1 MKQTFEI
8 VGEFKEGLARI
19 KKFGNYGFVNEAGE
33 QVIACNFS
41 DANDFCEGLA
51 RVKKFGKFGFI
62 DKNGIQVIECKFDDA
77 NDFCNG
83 FAKVKVNGKWLEIDS
98 SGKDPNVSESSEG
111 IQTEIGNVDVIKLKK
126 DESENKA
133 EISKDDVVIS
143 DNNKV
148 EKSIK
153 IDDIKSS
160 TMVKNMVEIDGK
172 WHEVGAT
179 NSEGKIEISKDGNF
193 VIVDEN
199 NNKVEIPINFARPD
213 ALKDMLSNGE
223 VQEWTKV
230 SVNGKSEF
238 FDKDNNKI
246 IPSKDGTFVIHDG
259 DNKIEISKDGN
270 AVIIDGNNK
279 VEIPLN
285 LSDMKVSKESS
296 TVVKNMININGKWQE
311 IDGEEKFGQND
322 IKVVPLKDE
331 DTMVKDDK
339 NKKSEISKN
348 GNTVTA
354 NEANKKENLSQASSS
369 GSLKKGS
376 IKHNVRDWFEEKEK
390 KSEGKKEESS
400 EHELLSS
407 VVIFI
412 VIILLV
418 SFFKR

>member
-8 VGEFKEGLARI
+8 VGDFKEGLARI

-41 DANDFCEGLA
+41 DASDFCEGLA

-62 DKNGIQVIECKFDDA
+62 DKNGVQIIECKFDDA

-83 FAKVKVNGKWLEIDS
+83 FAKVKVNGKWFEIDS
-98 SGKDPNVSESSEG
+98 SGKDPNVSESSEE
-111 IQTEIGNVDVIKLKK
+111 IQTEISNVDVIKLKK

-172 WHEVGAT
+172 WHEVGST

-199 NNKVEIPINFARPD
+199 NNKIEIPINFARPD

-279 VEIPLN
+279 VEIPLKP
-285 LSDMKVSKESS
+285 SDLKTFKESS
-296 TVVKNMININGKWQE
+296 TVVKNMVKINGKWQE
-311 IDGEEKFGQND
+311 IDGEENFDQND

-339 NKKSEISKN
+339 SKKSEISKN

-376 IKHNVRDWFEEKEK
+376 VKHNVRDWFEEKD
-390 KSEGKKEESS
+390 KKETDDEDSPGS
-400 EHELLSS
+400 QIVWAIIFFILMALLG
-407 VVIFI
+407 
-412 VIILLV
+412 
-418 SFFKR
+418 FFGQK

>member
-8 VGEFKEGLARI
+8 VCEFKEGLARI
-19 KKFGNYGFVNEAGE
+19 KKFGNYGFINEAGE

-41 DANDFCEGLA
+41 DASDFCEGLA

-62 DKNGIQVIECKFDDA
+62 DKNGVQVIECKFDDA

-98 SGKDPNVSESSEG
+98 SGKDPNVSESSEE

-199 NNKVEIPINFARPD
+199 NNKVEIPINFC
-213 ALKDMLSNGE
+213 K
-223 VQEWTKV
+223 T
-230 SVNGKSEF
+230 
-238 FDKDNNKI
+238 
-246 IPSKDGTFVIHDG
+246 
-259 DNKIEISKDGN
+259 
-270 AVIIDGNNK
+270 
-279 VEIPLN
+279 
-285 LSDMKVSKESS
+285 
-296 TVVKNMININGKWQE
+296 
-311 IDGEEKFGQND
+311 
-322 IKVVPLKDE
+322 
-331 DTMVKDDK
+331 
-339 NKKSEISKN
+339 
-348 GNTVTA
+348 
-354 NEANKKENLSQASSS
+354 
-369 GSLKKGS
+369 
-376 IKHNVRDWFEEKEK
+376 
-390 KSEGKKEESS
+390 
-400 EHELLSS
+400 
-407 VVIFI
+407 
-412 VIILLV
+412 
-418 SFFKR
+418 

>member
-8 VGEFKEGLARI
+8 VGEFKDGLARI
-19 KKFGNYGFVNEAGE
+19 KKFGNYGFIDEAGE

-41 DANDFCEGLA
+41 DASDFCEGLA

-62 DKNGIQVIECKFDDA
+62 DKNGVQVIECKFDDA
-77 NDFCNG
+77 DDFCNG
-83 FAKVKVNGKWLEIDS
+83 FAKVKLNGKWFEIDS
-98 SGKDPNVSESSEG
+98 SGKDPNVSESSEE
-111 IQTEIGNVDVIKLKK
+111 IQKEISNVDVIKLKK
-126 DESENKA
+126 DESEDKA
-133 EISKDDVVIS
+133 EILKDDVAIS
-143 DNNKV
+143 DKNKV

-160 TMVKNMVEIDGK
+160 TVVKNMVEVDGK
-172 WHEVGAT
+172 WYETSAT
-179 NSEGKIEISKDGNF
+179 NGEDKIEISKDGNF

-199 NNKVEIPINFARPD
+199 NNKVEIPVNFAKFD
-213 ALKDMLSNGE
+213 TLKDMSPHSE
-223 VQEWTKV
+223 FHEWTKV

-246 IPSKDGTFVIHDG
+246 DPSKDGTFVIRDG

-279 VEIPLN
+279 VEIPLKP
-285 LSDMKVSKESS
+285 SDLKTFKESS
-296 TVVKNMININGKWQE
+296 TVVKNMVKINGKWQE
-311 IDGEEKFGQND
+311 IDGEENFDQND

-339 NKKSEISKN
+339 SKKSEISKN

-376 IKHNVRDWFEEKEK
+376 VKHNVRDWFEEKD
-390 KSEGKKEESS
+390 KKETDDEDSPGS
-400 EHELLSS
+400 QIVWAIIFFILMALLG
-407 VVIFI
+407 
-412 VIILLV
+412 
-418 SFFKR
+418 FFGQK

>member
-8 VGEFKEGLARI
+8 VGEFKDGLARI
-19 KKFGNYGFVNEAGE
+19 KKFGNYGFIDEAGE

-41 DANDFCEGLA
+41 DASDFCEGLA

-62 DKNGIQVIECKFDDA
+62 DKNGVQVIECKFDDA
-77 NDFCNG
+77 DDFCNG
-83 FAKVKVNGKWLEIDS
+83 FAKVKVNGKWFEIDS
-98 SGKDPNVSESSEG
+98 SGKDPNVSESSEE

-311 IDGEEKFGQND
+311 IDGKEKFGQND

-339 NKKSEISKN
+339 SKKSEISKN

-354 NEANKKENLSQASSS
+354 SEANKKENLSQASSS

-376 IKHNVRDWFEEKEK
+376 VKHNVRDWFEEKD
-390 KSEGKKEESS
+390 KKETDDEDSPGS
-400 EHELLSS
+400 QIVWAIIFFILMALLG
-407 VVIFI
+407 
-412 VIILLV
+412 
-418 SFFKR
+418 FFGQK

>member
-8 VGEFKEGLARI
+8 VGEFKDGLARI
-19 KKFGNYGFVNEAGE
+19 KKFGNYGFIDEAGE

-41 DANDFCEGLA
+41 DASDFCEGLA

-62 DKNGIQVIECKFDDA
+62 DKNGVQVIECKFDDA
-77 NDFCNG
+77 DDFCNG
-83 FAKVKVNGKWLEIDS
+83 FAKVKVNGKWFEIDS
-98 SGKDPNVSESSEG
+98 SGKDPNASESSEE
-111 IQTEIGNVDVIKLKK
+111 IQKEISNVDIIKLKK
-126 DESENKA
+126 DESEDKA
-133 EISKDDVVIS
+133 EILKDDVAIS
-143 DNNKV
+143 DKNKV

-160 TMVKNMVEIDGK
+160 TVVKNMVEVDGK
-172 WHEVGAT
+172 WYETGAT
-179 NSEGKIEISKDGNF
+179 NGEDKIEISKDGNF

-199 NNKVEIPINFARPD
+199 NNKIEIPINFARPD

-279 VEIPLN
+279 VEIPLKP
-285 LSDMKVSKESS
+285 SDLKTFKENS
-296 TVVKNMININGKWQE
+296 TVVKNMVKINGKWQE
-311 IDGEEKFGQND
+311 IDSEEKFGQND

-339 NKKSEISKN
+339 SKKSEISKN

-354 NEANKKENLSQASSS
+354 SEANKKENLSQASSS

-376 IKHNVRDWFEEKEK
+376 VKHNVRDWFEEKD
-390 KSEGKKEESS
+390 KKETDDEDSPGS
-400 EHELLSS
+400 QIVWAIIFFILMALLG
-407 VVIFI
+407 
-412 VIILLV
+412 
-418 SFFKR
+418 FFGQK